1 MTADHQ
7 RVVVLAEDI
16 IWSERLARL
25 LREVGAEPIV
35 VRDAAAYETAIVDAG
50 AVLVDLTAVRVD
62 PLLAIERAR
71 AAELRILAVGQHD
84 DHALRKRAL
93 AAGAERVFAY
103 RKLFED
109 GEATLRGW
117 LASPYPVA

>member
-1 MTADHQ
+1 
-7 RVVVLAEDI
+7 VVLAEDI

-117 LASPYPVA
+117 LASPSPVA